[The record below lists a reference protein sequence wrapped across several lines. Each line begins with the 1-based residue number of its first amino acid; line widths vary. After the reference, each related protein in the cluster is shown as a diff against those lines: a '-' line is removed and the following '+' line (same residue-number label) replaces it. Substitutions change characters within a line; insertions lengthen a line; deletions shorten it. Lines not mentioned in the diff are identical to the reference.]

1 MMLCIS
7 LGSVVIYPFSFL
19 NLLIRVLPLCSLISL
34 DKGLSILLVFL
45 KNQLLVWF
53 IFCIVLF
60 VSTSLI
66 SMMSLVISCSLF
78 FLCEFASFCSKAFR
92 CAVKVLVYALSSLFL
107 VALRAMIFLLGC
119 LQLCPVSLG
128 MLWLHF
134 H

>member
-78 FLCEFASFCSKAFR
+78 SLCEFASFCSKAFR

-107 VALRAMIFLLGC
+107 VTLRAMIFLLGH
-119 LQLCPVSLG
+119 L
-128 MLWLHF
+128 
-134 H
+134 